1 METFSLMGFR
11 TMLGKELREAWRTGR
26 LPITLIVF
34 FILGALSPLAA
45 YYTPELL
52 KNATGSSGIQVIG
65 LTPTLKDAI
74 VQYIKNVGG
83 NGFLIAI
90 VLAMGSIAREK
101 ERGTAAFLLTK
112 PVSRLAFLAAKFT
125 GLLVTLGLGVLVA
138 TVTAYAYTVYFFGAT
153 SAAAF
158 AGMALLT
165 WLALVDFMALTF
177 LASALTRSTVAA
189 ASLGFAGWLVLA
201 LLGIWPRMAP
211 NTPNGLFDPAQA
223 LALGQAPPHLGQ
235 SVVATIAI
243 IVVALVVTQVAFA
256 RQELSSAAT

>member
-1 METFSLMGFR
+1 MELFSLAGFR
-11 TMLGKELREAWRTGR
+11 VMLLKELREAWRTGR

-83 NGFLIAI
+83 NGFLVAI

-125 GLLVTLGLGVLVA
+125 GLLVTSGLGVVVA

-153 SAAAF
+153 SAWAF
-158 AGMALLT
+158 AEMALLV
-165 WLALVDFMALTF
+165 WLALVAFMALTF

-189 ASLGFAGWLVLA
+189 ASLGFAAWLVLA
-201 LLGIWPRMAP
+201 LLGISPNLAP
-211 NTPNGLFDPAQA
+211 NTPNGLYDPAQA
-223 LALGQAPPHLGQ
+223 LALGQTPQHLGQ
-235 SVVATIAI
+235 SVVATIVI
-243 IVVALVVTQVAFA
+243 IVVALVVTHITFS
-256 RQELSSAAT
+256 RQELSGAAA

>member
-1 METFSLMGFR
+1 MQTFSLVGFR
-11 TMLGKELREAWRTGR
+11 TLLVKELREAWRTGR
-26 LPITLIVF
+26 LPVTLIVF

-83 NGFLIAI
+83 NGFLVAI

-125 GLLVTLGLGVLVA
+125 GLLVTLGLGVVVA

-165 WLALVDFMALTF
+165 WLSLVAFMALTF

-189 ASLGFAGWLVLA
+189 ASLGFAAWLVLA
-201 LLGIWPRMAP
+201 LLGISPRLAP

-223 LALGQAPPHLGQ
+223 LALGQTPLHLGQ
-235 SVVATIAI
+235 SVVATIALI
-243 IVVALVVTQVAFA
+243 AVALTMTLVVFS
-256 RQELSSAAT
+256 RQELSGATA

>member
-1 METFSLMGFR
+1 MEMFSLVGFR
-11 TMLGKELREAWRTGR
+11 AVLGKELREAWRTGR

-52 KNATGSSGIQVIG
+52 KNATGTSGVQIIG

-101 ERGTAAFLLTK
+101 ERGTAAFLLAK

-125 GLLVTLGLGVLVA
+125 GLLVTLALGMVVA
-138 TVTAYAYTVYFFGAT
+138 TLVAYAYTVYFFGAT
-153 SAAAF
+153 SASAF
-158 AGMALLT
+158 AWMALLI
-165 WLALVDFMALTF
+165 WLSIVAFMALTF
-177 LASALTRSTVAA
+177 LASALTRSTVTA
-189 ASLGFAGWLVLA
+189 ASLGFAAWLVLA
-201 LLGIWPRMAP
+201 LLGISPRLAP
-211 NTPNGLFDPAQA
+211 NTPNGLFEPAQA
-223 LALGQAPPHLGQ
+223 LALGLTAPHLTQ
-235 SVVATIAI
+235 SVVATIALI
-243 IVVALVVTQVAFA
+243 LVALAATVAVFS
-256 RQELSSAAT
+256 RQELSGAAV